1 MEIVVELSPSVPMDK
16 TDDVE
21 RIRQRLSANMASA
34 LSVSAKITLV
44 SPGTVERSEGKS
56 KRITDRRKL

>member
-1 MEIVVELSPSVPMDK
+1 MEIVVELSPEITPDRVSDI
-16 TDDVE
+16 E
-21 RIRQRLSANMASA
+21 NIRQKLSADMASA

-56 KRITDRRKL
+56 KRITDRRKI